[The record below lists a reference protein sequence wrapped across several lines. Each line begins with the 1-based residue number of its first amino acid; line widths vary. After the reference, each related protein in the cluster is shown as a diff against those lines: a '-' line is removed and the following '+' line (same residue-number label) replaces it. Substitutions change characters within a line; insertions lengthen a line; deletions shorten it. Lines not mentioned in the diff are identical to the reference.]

1 MHPHFKTPDELL
13 KLGAKRRLDSNRLPV
28 RGKKRME
35 ATGSQREKKLI
46 EKKQDQIEDILTEE
60 RLAKLSHLSRGE
72 WNDQTLVAEIH
83 YKKGSHWNYF
93 GFPKGEIE
101 ILQPEEAVYLI
112 EIGALELYYK
122 GLPLS
127 LQEAYSII
135 LSKTFPIY
143 KYQVYCHLLR
153 LGFIVKRHLPAR
165 FKVNKETKSKL
176 QPDHDVTEDYPI
188 PLVTPMD
195 AETTDKILNKLQ
207 VVKSTKMEE
216 VTTKSGSKMED
227 TIDFDVYLP
236 NANFKKVNFG
246 LPNIAV
252 KVSRYDDP
260 FPDSSC
266 IAKLINLCEAVP
278 LKWALNENGD
288 ITFYSFDDMEIPVVS

>member
-83 YKKGSHWNYF
+83 YKK
-93 GFPKGEIE
+93 
-101 ILQPEEAVYLI
+101 
-112 EIGALELYYK
+112 GALELYYK